1 MSRQSLQAIDSIE
14 IGLCVVYNILGFL
27 WLLYRSQRLMRHDWT
42 LLCSEV
48 DAPSSGSITLKNV
61 ITAIRVADR
70 FRVSPINTIL
80 SIDGPLWIV
89 LQWTAEF
96 NVDRLMHTGL
106 LQLMT
111 PGGED
116 VLDQRKL
123 EFDFRHT
130 TVYRFIHGIREM
142 RFVGLGTYE
151 FHVLVA
157 DFAERGEWGRAT
169 LKLV

>member
-1 MSRQSLQAIDSIE
+1 
-14 IGLCVVYNILGFL
+14 
-27 WLLYRSQRLMRHDWT
+27 MRHDWT

-48 DAPSSGSITLKNV
+48 DAPSSGSIALKNV

-70 FRVSPINTIL
+70 FRISPINTIL

-89 LQWTAEF
+89 SQWTAEF
-96 NVDRLMHTGL
+96 DVDGQIHAGL
-106 LQLMT
+106 LQLMA

-116 VLDQRKL
+116 VLDEREL

-130 TVYRFIHGIREM
+130 IVFRFIHRIREM
-142 RFVGLGTYE
+142 KFIGLGTYE

-157 DFAERGEWGRAT
+157 NFAESGEWGRAS
-169 LKLV
+169 LKLL

>member
-1 MSRQSLQAIDSIE
+1 
-14 IGLCVVYNILGFL
+14 
-27 WLLYRSQRLMRHDWT
+27 MRHDWT

-48 DAPSSGSITLKNV
+48 VASASGRIELKNV
-61 ITAIRVADR
+61 VTAVNVADR
-70 FRVSPINTIL
+70 YRGSPVNAIL

-89 LQWTAEF
+89 SQWTAEF
-96 NVDRLMHTGL
+96 NVDRRIHPGL
-106 LQLMT
+106 LQLVA

-116 VLDQRKL
+116 VLDEREL

-130 TVYRFIHGIREM
+130 TVYRFIHRIQEM

-157 DFAERGEWGRAT
+157 DYADRGEWGRASVRMT
-169 LKLV
+169 